1 VVGYVLAFVALVLP
15 FDSFRGLQGQALRPF
30 FAGWRMSRRLGI
42 RRVYRFDLQE
52 TDQEKQSNPKLR
64 SAAVS
69 KEQGTVKWFN
79 ASKGYGFIQRQ
90 TGEDVFVHF
99 SAIMMDGYKSLNEGQ
114 AVEFEVKK
122 GPKGLQAENVT
133 GL

>member
-1 VVGYVLAFVALVLP
+1 
-15 FDSFRGLQGQALRPF
+15 
-30 FAGWRMSRRLGI
+30 MSRRLGDAAFAAF
-42 RRVYRFDLQE
+42 VAQE
-52 TDQEKQSNPKLR
+52 TDQEKQSNSNSR

>member
-1 VVGYVLAFVALVLP
+1 
-15 FDSFRGLQGQALRPF
+15 
-30 FAGWRMSRRLGI
+30 MSRRLGD
-42 RRVYRFDLQE
+42 RSVHRLVDQQP
-52 TDQEKQSNPKLR
+52 DQEKQTNPKWR
-64 SAAVS
+64 VGGVS

>member
-1 VVGYVLAFVALVLP
+1 LRAGGCHGAWDSEAFTAEVT
-15 FDSFRGLQGQALRPF
+15 RTRTK
-30 FAGWRMSRRLGI
+30 R
-42 RRVYRFDLQE
+42 
-52 TDQEKQSNPKLR
+52 SNAISNSR